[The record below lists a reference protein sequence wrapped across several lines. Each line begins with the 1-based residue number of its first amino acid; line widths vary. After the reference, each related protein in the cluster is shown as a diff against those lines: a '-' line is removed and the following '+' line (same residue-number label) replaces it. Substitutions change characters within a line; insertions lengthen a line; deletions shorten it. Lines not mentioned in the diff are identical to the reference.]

1 MLYSSFTLDEVEQ
14 RFDLKLKTGRFL
26 PVLETI
32 APSNLLQQFLATT
45 LPLAQE
51 MGSEK
56 ARSEFII
63 APILV
68 ELRTLL
74 ANSISIFSGEDFTV
88 DRELGLNGI
97 CDFLISR
104 SPTQFKIN
112 APIVALVEAKKGV
125 LKDGWGQC
133 IAKMVAAQRF
143 NQLHE
148 QAIDFIYGV
157 VTSGT
162 GWQFLQMHGNQI
174 IIDPEEYSLQPL
186 DRLLSILSWTVI
198 GDNSSMIFDGLTN
211 HIGNPHDLESTEE
224 SIDVSYIAE
233 DHHRIRSEIRNH
245 LWSMLRHSSRLAA
258 REKRKNIKFRKIRSF
273 PRIAFNCLKQLI
285 GKKLRN
291 PKDNHYQA
299 TTPIT
304 FYTSPLRSMDEKSL
318 EDLKSE
324 RASVEKILK
333 IDGIGKIYLE
343 DERGYWILK
352 MEGASSKSSIL
363 NTSFLQFLATFI
375 SFLII
380 YIYSE
385 AFTIRI
391 SEQDLLKQIAVVSGF
406 TLAISKAIE
415 VTVKLFWEERSQKN
429 IMSYK
434 YCIFL
439 LESSMRELSKNTS

>member
-51 MGSEK
+51 TGSEK

-112 APIVALVEAKKGV
+112 APVVALVEAKKGV

-148 QAIDFIYGV
+148 QAIDLIYGV

-162 GWQFLQMHGNQI
+162 GWQFLQMQGNQI

-186 DRLLSILSWTVI
+186 ERLLSVLSWMTL
-198 GDNSSMIFDGLTN
+198 GDSS
-211 HIGNPHDLESTEE
+211 
-224 SIDVSYIAE
+224 
-233 DHHRIRSEIRNH
+233 
-245 LWSMLRHSSRLAA
+245 
-258 REKRKNIKFRKIRSF
+258 
-273 PRIAFNCLKQLI
+273 
-285 GKKLRN
+285 
-291 PKDNHYQA
+291 
-299 TTPIT
+299 
-304 FYTSPLRSMDEKSL
+304 
-318 EDLKSE
+318 
-324 RASVEKILK
+324 
-333 IDGIGKIYLE
+333 
-343 DERGYWILK
+343 
-352 MEGASSKSSIL
+352 
-363 NTSFLQFLATFI
+363 
-375 SFLII
+375 
-380 YIYSE
+380 
-385 AFTIRI
+385 
-391 SEQDLLKQIAVVSGF
+391 
-406 TLAISKAIE
+406 
-415 VTVKLFWEERSQKN
+415 
-429 IMSYK
+429 
-434 YCIFL
+434 
-439 LESSMRELSKNTS
+439 